1 MDICPGPL
9 TNLALTVKLDPELPS
24 RIRRL
29 VIMGGANG
37 PGNMSPHAV
46 RHRHT
51 STCTGDCWCWVR
63 GTYFADTLPMP
74 SQEFNFYCD
83 PEAAKVVM
91 AKFSNVV
98 LVPMDVGATHPLPWP
113 RLEGIL
119 AKPSLLAAF
128 LAGVKQGAFGTLLH
142 MLERC
147 TRLHLVG
154 PAHQNTHCASPLS
167 HHTCTQHAVP
177 GYCVGI
183 TASSAQAAKATGT
196 SGFVTLDPHAA
207 LVAVCPSAIQAS
219 LPVFCDVELQ
229 VLRAHALQ
237 SW

>member
-1 MDICPGPL
+1 
-9 TNLALTVKLDPELPS
+9 
-24 RIRRL
+24 
-29 VIMGGANG
+29 
-37 PGNMSPHAV
+37 
-46 RHRHT
+46 
-51 STCTGDCWCWVR
+51 
-63 GTYFADTLPMP
+63 MP
-74 SQEFNFYCD
+74 SQEFNFFRD

-113 RLEGIL
+113 KLEGIL
-119 AKPSLLAAF
+119 AKPSLLSAF
-128 LAGVKQGAFGTLLH
+128 LAGVKQMLKLKHGAFSMAALPPLLH
-142 MLERC
+142 MLKRC

-154 PAHQNTHCASPLS
+154 PAHQNTHCASSLT

-183 TASSAQAAKATGT
+183 TASSTQAAKATGT

-237 SW
+237 SS